1 MMTENAQ
8 LPCRVKNF
16 LPHKVSRE
24 LREDGTIL
32 LTSDYPIEGVV
43 NNTGVWLQK
52 WAVQTPDSIFL
63 AERSGDGWREISYKE
78 TFDQVRAIA
87 SSLIAKGLDKDKPI
101 AILSGNSINHA
112 LLSLAAQY
120 IGIPLVTLAEQYSLI
135 PGAHGRLIYI
145 INKTNPSLVYVEDA
159 GQYSSAINLDAIR
172 NIEVVATNTDDA
184 SREVIAFS
192 DLLKGAVVDLKAAHA
207 EVGPDTL
214 AKIMFTSGSTSD
226 PKGVCTTQRML
237 CANHTQVGQIFP
249 FLKDKPPKILDWLPW
264 NHVFGGGHNFNTVL
278 CNGGSLYIDDGKP
291 TKKDFPK
298 TLRNLKE
305 HAGSISLN
313 VPVGFAMMVEE
324 FAKDTELR
332 RKYYENLDMIVYA
345 GASLPQPV
353 WEGLENYAM
362 QEVGAVPMMIS
373 SWGMTETAP
382 AALYVHEPINKSG
395 IIGVP
400 VPGFTAKL
408 IPDEENRCELRV
420 KGPNVMKSY
429 YRDEEKTA
437 EAFDEEGYFI
447 TGDAVRFVDIDNPS
461 AGLKFDGRVSE
472 DFKLLTGTWV
482 QASIL
487 RLLALEYLAPLANDI
502 VICGQDRSEIGI
514 LVFPNPDYLKD
525 NTIPAEED
533 KGALAGDALLSD
545 LKQRMEK
552 LSTIATGSSRRISR
566 GIILSSPP
574 SLEAHEMTGKGN
586 LNARK
591 VQERRADLVDRLY
604 SDSDAVVVRI

>member
-1 MMTENAQ
+1 MTANSES

-24 LREDGTIL
+24 IRPDGTIL

-43 NNTGVWLQK
+43 RNTGVWLQK

-63 AERSGDGWREISYKE
+63 AERSGDGWREISYRE
-78 TFDQVRAIA
+78 TFEQVKAIA
-87 SSLIAKGLDKDKPI
+87 STLLSKGLDKNKPI

-135 PGAHGRLIYI
+135 PGAHNRLIYI
-145 INKTNPSLVYVEDA
+145 INKTNPSLVYVENAAQYGAAIQLDELKDIEIVASETA
-159 GQYSSAINLDAIR
+159 GSPR
-172 NIEVVATNTDDA
+172 VVTQFA
-184 SREVIAFS
+184 
-192 DLLKGAVVDLKAAHA
+192 DLLKGSDIDLKTAHD

-291 TKKDFPK
+291 TRQDFPK

-324 FAKDTELR
+324 FAKDAELR
-332 RKYYENLDMIVYA
+332 RKYYENLDMIIYA

-353 WEGLENYAM
+353 WEGLEKYAM
-362 QEVGAVPMMIS
+362 MEVGAVPMMIS

-395 IIGVP
+395 IVGVP

-420 KGPNVMKSY
+420 KGPNVMQAY
-429 YRDEEKTA
+429 YKDAEKTA

-447 TGDAVRFVDIDNPS
+447 TGDAVRFVDDNNPS

-487 RLLALEYLAPLANDI
+487 RLMALEYLAPLASDI

-514 LVFPNPDYLKD
+514 LIFPNADYLKD
-525 NTIPAEED
+525 NSITTTD
-533 KGALAGDALLSD
+533 DNGALAGDALLAD
-545 LKQRMEK
+545 LRQRMEK
-552 LSTIATGSSRRISR
+552 LATIATGSSRRINR
-566 GIILSSPP
+566 GLVLSSPP

-591 VQERRADLVDRLY
+591 VQERRAEQINRLY
-604 SDSDAVVVRI
+604 SDNDAVVVRI